1 MGAECLS
8 DGSFTLVE
16 GIISPFSA
24 ESLIDDQFTL
34 SYGNMVPFIGTFW
47 GCSTINGEPC
57 GNIATYYKMIARDP
71 DCTSLSYVS
80 WVVLNQPDIDGSMY
94 TGPRCGTSSLQDI
107 AIEAKWIIQL

>member
-16 GIISPFSA
+16 GVISPFSA
-24 ESLIDDQFTL
+24 ESLTDAQFAVN
-34 SYGNMVPFIGTFW
+34 YGNIAPFIGSYW
-47 GCSTINGEPC
+47 GCGNINGGPC
-57 GNIATYYKMIARDP
+57 GNNTVYYKMIARDP

-80 WVVLNQPDIDGSMY
+80 WVVLNQPDVNGSLY

-107 AIEAKWIIQL
+107 AIEAKWIIPQ